1 MSRQELVTAFLEG
14 QISRRT
20 LIRRLIA
27 CGVSAGAA
35 ISYAQV
41 LAPERATAAV
51 GAAAADTQYPLVDLT
66 VVSPSLASVRTA
78 AYVKVSLT
86 STEELKNGSFRSF
99 VNKSGGGVPLG
110 SKFLATV
117 IKQAGS
123 RTVNVPV
130 DVNQLTG
137 LSSARFYVQMIAQ
150 DAERYSTLAS
160 AAKTLS

>member
-27 CGVSAGAA
+27 GGVSAGAA

-51 GAAAADTQYPLVDLT
+51 LATADTQYPLVDLV
-66 VVSPSLASVRTA
+66 VVSPSLASVRTN

-130 DVNQLTG
+130 DVSQLTG
-137 LSSARFYVQMIAQ
+137 LSSARFYVQMVAQ

>member
-27 CGVSAGAA
+27 GGVSAGAA

-51 GAAAADTQYPLVDLT
+51 RAAADTQYPLVDLAI
-66 VVSPSLASVRTA
+66 VSPSLASVRSA

-86 STEELKNGSFRSF
+86 CTEELKNSWFRPF

-117 IKQAGS
+117 IKQAGT

-137 LSSARFYVQMIAQ
+137 LSSARFYVQMVAQ

>member
-27 CGVSAGAA
+27 GGVSAGAA

-51 GAAAADTQYPLVDLT
+51 RAATDTQYPLIDLT
-66 VVSPSLASVRTA
+66 IVSPSLASVRSG

-86 STEELKNGSFRSF
+86 STEELKNGSFRAF

-117 IKQAGS
+117 IKQAGT

-137 LSSARFYVQMIAQ
+137 LSSARFYVQMTAQ